1 MDEQFTEATRSSPS
15 PVSVVCFCVR
25 TFTLP
30 ACLVHLCVC
39 VARAFRTD
47 LFSLSVCLSACVFS
61 CMSCCACFCLSIYT
75 GVDDG

>member
-39 VARAFRTD
+39 VCVARVHFAQTCLVY
-47 LFSLSVCLSACVFS
+47 LFVCQLVCFPACLAVRVF
-61 CMSCCACFCLSIYT
+61 
-75 GVDDG
+75 V